1 MGFIVLVDLAG
12 ISLDTDE
19 LVKNSKWIDLT
30 ADIKPK
36 PDNLFYDHPIPSV
49 LKKYGLLMRKPANP
63 IYFQIFFMKKNVVI
77 FDTINM
83 GINYSASSP
92 LILSKNPSSSHYGKY
107 AQVLVPNGQ
116 ILFIG
121 GQVNDVD
128 NLLIYDTIND
138 TIDTWQI
145 VNTTASDGRVIVF
158 DGVLKPSVP
167 ALSHL
172 SVLDTSKI
180 PYEWSTPIVEILL
193 ELLVN
198 THH

>member
-1 MGFIVLVDLAG
+1 MRCLLLSKLIISTVLIIFNQIILSNCTFTDIQAILIEDG
-12 ISLDTDE
+12 IYCL
-19 LVKNSKWIDLT
+19 DLT
-30 ADIKPK
+30 DIKPK

-63 IYFQIFFMKKNVVI
+63 IYFQIFLMK
-77 FDTINM
+77 TCR
-83 GINYSASSP
+83 
-92 LILSKNPSSSHYGKY
+92 YGKY

-145 VNTTASDGRVIVF
+145 VNTTGKTTELQMD
-158 DGVLKPSVP
+158 VL
-167 ALSHL
+167 L
-172 SVLDTSKI
+172 
-180 PYEWSTPIVEILL
+180 Y
-193 ELLVN
+193 
-198 THH
+198 